1 MNGVP
6 NSFGGWMWFFLTA
19 IVLAVAVNIGSDYLK
34 PKVDRY
40 LEGYSTSRK
49 ITNEK
54 GRQQLEERVTELLN
68 DPTEVSFL
76 LHNIALAE
84 RLILFFILLFMI
96 LVAIINTLSISDGN
110 VPYSFSFFS
119 QRIKIYSLI
128 KFVLYAVTLI
138 QPYFVLVSSRIWSGQ
153 QSILQAYKE
162 AKRKQAS
169 EDSAHADSTN
179 GQEEAEKTTAHSSR
193 QPGLTR
199 DAPGRVK

>member
-1 MNGVP
+1 
-6 NSFGGWMWFFLTA
+6 MWFFLTA

-76 LHNIALAE
+76 LHNIAVAE
-84 RLILFFILLFMI
+84 RLILFLILFFGI
-96 LVAIINTLSISDGN
+96 LVAIINTLSISDVS

-119 QRIKIYSLI
+119 QRIKIYSLL
-128 KFVLYAVTLI
+128 KFVLYAVALI
-138 QPYFVLVSSRIWSGQ
+138 QPYFMLVSFRIWSGQ

-162 AKRKQAS
+162 AKRKRAT
-169 EDSAHADSTN
+169 EASAHAAPTN
-179 GQEEAEKTTAHSSR
+179 GQEEAEKPIHHS
-193 QPGLTR
+193 P
-199 DAPGRVK
+199 